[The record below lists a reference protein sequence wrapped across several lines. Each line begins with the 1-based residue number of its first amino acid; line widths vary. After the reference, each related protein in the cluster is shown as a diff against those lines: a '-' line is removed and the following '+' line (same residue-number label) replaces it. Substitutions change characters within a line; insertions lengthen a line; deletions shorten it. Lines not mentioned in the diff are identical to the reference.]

1 MSRPDDRGG
10 KRPWDDGAP
19 TFKERLRLAIRQS
32 PMRGLVIVG
41 LLLLSLVFLVGGLLE
56 FSDAIWAAIVGF
68 ASALL
73 AGNLTAILAVVAV
86 LVAVGTATLLLR
98 RA

>member
-1 MSRPDDRGG
+1 VSRPDDRG

-32 PMRGLVIVG
+32 PMRGLVIVA
-41 LLLLSLVFLVGGLLE
+41 LLGLSLVFLVGALLE
-56 FSDAIWAAIVGF
+56 FSDAIWAAIAGF
-68 ASALL
+68 GAALL
-73 AGNLTAILAVVAV
+73 AGDLTAVLAVVAL

-98 RA
+98 RS